1 MKSQQTPHACL
12 WAPTRVQS
20 FSLMRCILIGK
31 KLEVCLSRN
40 AFKSCFKFLVWNST
54 ICKTGAMWFILF
66 TAATVMLFCNSPVA
80 AWLVPRVNH
89 EGGGRLSG
97 SWRQP
102 DHLHLTHSR
111 KGTREHEAHWLLLCF
126 TLLQCLLPL
135 SHLPGWRSLNKPP
148 NNSKMQ

>member
-111 KGTREHEAHWLLLCF
+111 EGTRTRNMKHTGFSYASRFFSACYCYLICQDGEA
-126 TLLQCLLPL
+126 
-135 SHLPGWRSLNKPP
+135 
-148 NNSKMQ
+148 